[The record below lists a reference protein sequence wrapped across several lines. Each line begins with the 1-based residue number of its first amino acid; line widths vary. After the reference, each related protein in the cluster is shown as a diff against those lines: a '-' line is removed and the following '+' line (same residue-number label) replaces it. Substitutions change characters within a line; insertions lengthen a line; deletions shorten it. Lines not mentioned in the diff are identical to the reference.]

1 MNTEQKKKQPAY
13 WLRQEFL
20 RVKTRKETGAYLY
33 IMFTLFS
40 VSFFGFF
47 ILRPAISTITNLQKK
62 LEDNKNVYV
71 ALQKKLAA
79 LQSLDAEYSQIKPD
93 LPLIYNAIP
102 VIPDIPTLTRQIE
115 TLASRNQVELGSLTV
130 SPLQYYPLEAGGK
143 LYGYAITVD
152 VTGSEQNV
160 NTFIEN
166 VTNFQRI
173 ISIQKITTGKTD
185 KGQLELSFSG
195 KAYFAK
201 E

>member
-1 MNTEQKKKQPAY
+1 MNTESKKKQPAY
-13 WLRQEFL
+13 WLRQEFS

-33 IMFTLFS
+33 IVFTLFS

-62 LEDNKNVYV
+62 LEDNKNVYI
-71 ALQKKLAA
+71 ALQKKLEA
-79 LQSLDAEYSQIKPD
+79 LHNLDSEYSQINPD
-93 LPLIYNAIP
+93 LPLVYNAIP
-102 VIPDIPTLTRQIE
+102 VTPDIPTLTRQIE
-115 TLASRNQVELGSLTV
+115 TLASKNQVVLSSLQV
-130 SPLQYYPLEAGGK
+130 SPLQYYPLEVGGK
-143 LYGYAITVD
+143 LYGYTITVD
-152 VTGSEQNV
+152 VTGNEQNV

-201 E
+201 D

>member
-1 MNTEQKKKQPAY
+1 MNTESKKKQPVY

-20 RVKTRKETGAYLY
+20 RVKTKKETGAYLY
-33 IMFTLFS
+33 IVFTLFS

-62 LEDNKNVYV
+62 LEDNKSVYN

-79 LQSLDAEYSQIKPD
+79 LHNLDSEYSQIKPD
-93 LPLIYNAIP
+93 LPMVYNAIP
-102 VIPDIPTLTRQIE
+102 ITPDIPTLTRQVE
-115 TLASRNQVELGSLTV
+115 TLASKNQVELRALTV
-130 SPLQYYPLEAGGK
+130 SPLQYYPQDAGGK
-143 LYGYAITVD
+143 LYGYTITVE
-152 VTGSEQNV
+152 VTGGEQNV